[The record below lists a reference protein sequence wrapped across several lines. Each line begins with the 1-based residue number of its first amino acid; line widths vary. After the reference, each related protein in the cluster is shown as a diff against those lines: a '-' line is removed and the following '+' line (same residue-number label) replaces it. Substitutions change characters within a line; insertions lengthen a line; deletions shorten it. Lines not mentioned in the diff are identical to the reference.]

1 MLVSLYMTKQT
12 VPNIAKDLKSLLQP
26 VSALKPMEGNPRRGD
41 VEAVKKSYAAFGQR
55 KPIVAQRNGTVIAG
69 NHQLAAALELGWD
82 EIAVVYVDDDET
94 TAKAFSIADN
104 RTHDLGSYDE
114 QLLAEALQSLSK
126 DLDDMTIVGYT
137 DTDVD
142 VLVSL
147 SGIMA
152 DQNIEFLGDFTGE
165 QATIHGLASPDHD
178 VATLSFVMS
187 QQRKSEI
194 LDRLRIIMQENDI
207 EMMSDALYFLCT
219 L

>member
-1 MLVSLYMTKQT
+1 MTKQN

-26 VSALKPMEGNPRRGD
+26 VSDLKPMEGNPRRGD
-41 VEAVKKSYAAFGQR
+41 VEAVKKSYEAFGQR
-55 KPIVAQRNGTVIAG
+55 KPIVAQRDGTVIAG

-82 EIAVVYVDDDET
+82 KIAVVYVDDDET

-114 QLLAEALQSLSK
+114 QLLAQALMGLSK
-126 DLDDMTIVGYT
+126 DLDDMSVIGFT

-147 SGIMA
+147 SGIMSHK
-152 DQNIEFLGDFTGE
+152 NIEFLDEFTGE
-165 QATIHGLASPDHD
+165 QATIHGLASPEHD
-178 VATLSFVMS
+178 VATLSFVMT

-194 LDRLRIIMQENDI
+194 LDSLRIIMEENKI
-207 EMMSDALYFLCT
+207 EMMSDALYFLCK